1 MTNPLEESY
10 DAANPDS
17 YNYLYTS
24 APGTENQ
31 FRTRYDKDQDKW
43 FASKGTLHGDGVM
56 SWSEEKE
63 KGFDSFSKGF
73 KYKGKD
79 YGFNYSDEGE
89 YADTDIL
96 AEGIFNYNPNKPVEE
111 VVAESTTIDAD
122 KTIQNPVAQASVNA
136 NKASLSPTPTFEDR
150 KNLPQIEKNPSMIDV
165 AASNEDL
172 TVNPA
177 EIESQ
182 NIANANKNLTNQQ
195 NQQKNN
201 KSGIKWHTPQYSNF
215 M

>member
-10 DAANPDS
+10 DAVNPDS

-79 YGFNYSDEGE
+79 YGFNYSDQGE

-122 KTIQNPVAQASVNA
+122 KTIQNTGAQASVNA
-136 NKASLSPTPTFEDR
+136 NKASVSTT
-150 KNLPQIEKNPSMIDV
+150 NQTPSMIDV

-182 NIANANKNLTNQQ
+182 NIANANKNLINQQ
-195 NQQKNN
+195 NQQQNN
-201 KSGIKWHTPQYSNF
+201 KFEFKWHTPQYSNF

>member
-1 MTNPLEESY
+1 
-10 DAANPDS
+10 
-17 YNYLYTS
+17 
-24 APGTENQ
+24 
-31 FRTRYDKDQDKW
+31 
-43 FASKGTLHGDGVM
+43 
-56 SWSEEKE
+56 
-63 KGFDSFSKGF
+63 

-79 YGFNYSDEGE
+79 YGFNYSDQGE

-96 AEGIFNYNPNKPVEE
+96 AEGIFDYNPNKTAESP
-111 VVAESTTIDAD
+111 VAEDPTINKPFDPDKPIEKVVGESNTMDAD
-122 KTIQNPVAQASVNA
+122 KIIQNTGAQASVNA
-136 NKASLSPTPTFEDR
+136 NEASMSSTNQT
-150 KNLPQIEKNPSMIDV
+150 PSMIDI

-201 KSGIKWHTPQYSNF
+201 KSGFKWHTPQYSNF